1 VSSATRGQGGRSGA
15 GARPAD
21 GATGASDAA
30 APVVLP
36 DTKVRFIMTDQADR
50 RAGARSR
57 PPQQAT
63 PMWRDPRTRAI
74 IWQVL
79 VLGGV
84 IAVAAYLVHN
94 TLANLEARSI
104 RTGFG
109 FFEQEAGFA
118 IGESPFMAYQAS
130 DSYGKAFVV
139 GLLNT
144 LRVSLI
150 GIVLATFIGVVMGVA
165 RLSSNWLIAQLA
177 SIYVEVMRNI
187 PLLLQLFFWYGAISF
202 LLPAVRQAAEL
213 MPGVFL
219 SKSGLQYGVPVA
231 HPVHPWMG
239 LAFVVG
245 VAGCVVYYRW
255 AKRRQA
261 ETGVEPRL
269 GLPLAGILIGLPA
282 VVWLLGG
289 APTAMDVPELKTFNY
304 QGGASVSPEFLALL
318 LGLTFYTAGFLAEIV
333 RAGILAVPH
342 GQTEA
347 ASSIGLRRTQ
357 VLRLVLLPQALR
369 IIVPPTTSQYLNLT
383 KNSSLAV
390 AIGYPDL
397 VSVANTSLNQTGQAI
412 ECISIMM
419 ACYLTISLT
428 ISFFMNWYN
437 RRIALVER

>member
-1 VSSATRGQGGRSGA
+1 
-15 GARPAD
+15 
-21 GATGASDAA
+21 
-30 APVVLP
+30 
-36 DTKVRFIMTDQADR
+36 MTDQADR
-50 RAGARSR
+50 RAGASR
-57 PPQQAT
+57 RALEQAT
-63 PMWRDPRTRAI
+63 PVWRDPRTRAI

-79 VLGGV
+79 ILGGV

-118 IGESPFMAYQAS
+118 IGETTFIDYQAS
-130 DSYGKAFVV
+130 DSYGRAFVA

-150 GIVLATFIGVVMGVA
+150 GIVLATVIGVVAGVA
-165 RLSSNWLIAQLA
+165 RLSSNWLIAKLA

-202 LLPAVRQAAEL
+202 LLPAVRQAVEV

-219 SKSGLQYGVPVA
+219 SKSGLQYAVPVT
-231 HPVHPWMG
+231 HPIHPWMG
-239 LAFVVG
+239 LAFVAG
-245 VAGCVVYYRW
+245 VVGCVFYYRW

-269 GLPLAGILIGLPA
+269 GLPLTGILVGLPA
-282 VVWLLGG
+282 IVWLLGG
-289 APTAMDVPELKTFNY
+289 APAAMDVPALGTFNY

-318 LGLTFYTAGFLAEIV
+318 MGLTFYTAGFLAEIV
-333 RAGILAVPH
+333 RAGILAVPG

-347 ASSIGLRRTQ
+347 ASSLGLRRTQ

-437 RRIALVER
+437 KHIALVER

>member
-1 VSSATRGQGGRSGA
+1 
-15 GARPAD
+15 
-21 GATGASDAA
+21 
-30 APVVLP
+30 
-36 DTKVRFIMTDQADR
+36 MTDQADR
-50 RAGARSR
+50 RPGARSR
-57 PPQQAT
+57 PQQPAT

-118 IGESPFMAYQAS
+118 IGESPFMEYQAS

-437 RRIALVER
+437 KHIALVER